1 MKHDLSQG
9 SVFHHFIR
17 YLIPAIASM
26 IGLSLYILVDTIFIG
41 QGVGVDGLTALNISL
56 PIFTMFICIGSMLNM
71 GGSTAFAVSLGQ
83 KDDQQAHEIFT
94 LTLIM
99 GLVAGILFMV
109 INLVFLDELCRFLG
123 ASDRVFAYVRIYSL
137 ILICF
142 SPAFII
148 NSVLS
153 GFIRNDHAPR
163 LVMISGLSGNFINIG
178 LDALFIF
185 VFHWGIVGAILAT
198 VISPVISIL
207 ILLYHLKDPHHH
219 LRLVKVTQV
228 ISKMRRILKNGFPSF
243 LDGIAPGI
251 VIFAFNQVILGL
263 SGDLGV
269 AAYSIIANIA
279 FIGSV
284 LFIGT
289 GQAMQALSAHNFG
302 AGHSNRVRKVF
313 QLALITSFG
322 IGIAKM
328 LLIMGF
334 PQQIIQMF
342 NSQDVKLIKVAT
354 QGLMLY
360 FLSMPFM
367 ALNVI
372 IVIYLQSIEKSVSAL
387 WITLCRTIF
396 LIIIGL
402 LILPKYFGLTGVW
415 LIVPVAE
422 LITMLIGVG
431 YLAKI
436 RHLPLI
442 RQH

>member
-56 PIFTMFICIGSMLNM
+56 PIFTMFICLGSLLNM

-83 KDDQQAHEIFT
+83 KDERQAHEIFT

-99 GLVAGILFMV
+99 GFVAGLFFTI

-123 ASDRVFAYVRIYSL
+123 ASDRVFDYVRIYSL

-148 NSVLS
+148 NSILS

-163 LVMISGLSGNFINIG
+163 LVMISGLAGNFINIA

-198 VISPVISIL
+198 VISPVISII
-207 ILLYHLKDPHHH
+207 ILLYHLKDTHHH
-219 LRLVKVTQV
+219 LRLVRITDVW
-228 ISKMRRILKNGFPSF
+228 SKMKRILKNGFPSF

-251 VIFAFNQVILGL
+251 VIFAFNQVLLKL

-302 AGHSNRVRKVF
+302 AGQTDRVRKVF
-313 QLALITSFG
+313 KLALMTAFG
-322 IGIAKM
+322 IGAFKM
-328 LLIMGF
+328 LFIMSF
-334 PQQIIQMF
+334 PQQIIQLF
-342 NSQDVKLIKVAT
+342 NSQDVELVKVAT

-360 FLSMPFM
+360 FLAMPFM
-367 ALNVI
+367 ALNMI
-372 IVIYLQSIEKSVSAL
+372 MVIYLQSIERSVPAL

-396 LIIIGL
+396 LIITGL
-402 LILPKYFGLTGVW
+402 LIMPKYFGLTGVW
-415 LIVPVAE
+415 LIVPIAE
-422 LITMLIGVG
+422 LITMMIGLS

-436 RHLPLI
+436 RQIPFFRHN
-442 RQH
+442 